1 MGYNFGFWLD
11 PRMSVIN
18 PHRLSVAPMMDWT
31 DRHCRYFL
39 RQICRNCLLYTEM
52 VTTGA
57 ILRGRD
63 PQRFLDFSDEEM
75 PLALQLGG
83 DDPADLARCARIA
96 EEWGYTEINL
106 NVGCPSNRVQ
116 SGRFGACLMRAP
128 EQVAEMVAAMR
139 AATRLPVTVKH
150 RVGVDELDSYEDM
163 ARFVELVSAAGCNT
177 FIVHARKAWL
187 QGLSP
192 AENRTV
198 PPLRHTEVYQLK
210 ADFPHLNIELNGGV
224 ASIDEVEAHLARVDG
239 VMVGRAAYHDP
250 WMLAGADT
258 RIFGQPPQLGPTRRQ
273 IIEIMLAYSE
283 RMVQAPRGSLH
294 AITRHMLGLFHGQ
307 PGTRA
312 WKRLLS
318 TGVHAGLAGPALL
331 RKAMNAVPADVLDQT
346 PDLPKSLISGKTESV
361 F

>member
-1 MGYNFGFWLD
+1 
-11 PRMSVIN
+11 MSAIN

-39 RQICRNCLLYTEM
+39 RQICRNCLLFTEM

-63 PQRFLDFSDEEM
+63 PQRFLDFSAEEL

-83 DDPADLARCARIA
+83 DDPTDLARCARIA

-106 NVGCPSNRVQ
+106 NVGCPSDRVQ
-116 SGRFGACLMRAP
+116 SGRFGACLMRVP

-139 AATRLPVTVKH
+139 AATRLPVSVKH
-150 RVGVDELDSYEDM
+150 RIGVDDLDRYEDM
-163 ARFVELVSAAGCNT
+163 TRFVELVSAAGCDT

-198 PPLRHTEVYQLK
+198 PPLRHAEVYRLK

-224 ASIDEVEAHLARVDG
+224 TSIDQVEAHLAHVDG

-250 WMLAGADT
+250 WMLAGADA
-258 RIFGQPPQLGPTRRQ
+258 RIFGQAASPLTRRQ
-273 IIEIMLAYSE
+273 IIEAMQPYAEKVL
-283 RMVQAPRGSLH
+283 QAPHGSLH

-318 TGVHAGLAGPALL
+318 TRVHQDDAGPELLAEAMLAL
-331 RKAMNAVPADVLDQT
+331 PSEVLDQPVT
-346 PDLPKSLISGKTESV
+346 SLPK
-361 F
+361 

>member
-1 MGYNFGFWLD
+1 
-11 PRMSVIN
+11 MSAIN

-63 PQRFLDFSDEEM
+63 PQRFLDFSDEEL

-83 DDPADLARCARIA
+83 DDPRELARCARIA

-106 NVGCPSNRVQ
+106 NVGCPSDRVQ
-116 SGRFGACLMRAP
+116 SGRFGACLMRVP
-128 EQVAEMVAAMR
+128 EQVADMVAAMR
-139 AATRLPVTVKH
+139 AATRLPVTIKH
-150 RVGVDELDSYEDM
+150 RIGIDDLDRYEDL
-163 ARFVELVSAAGCNT
+163 ARFVEQVSAAGCTT

-192 AENRTV
+192 SENRTV
-198 PPLRHTEVYQLK
+198 PPLRYAEVYRLK
-210 ADFPHLNIELNGGV
+210 ASFPHLNIELNGGV
-224 ASIDEVEAHLARVDG
+224 TRLDEVETHLAAVDG

-250 WMLAGADT
+250 WMLAGADS
-258 RIFGQPPQLGPTRRQ
+258 RVFGCPSEGLNRRQ
-273 IIEIMLAYSE
+273 VIEAMQVYVE
-283 RMVQAPRGSLH
+283 RVGQKSDGRLH
-294 AITRHMLGLFHGQ
+294 AVTRHMLGLFHGQ

-312 WKRLLS
+312 WKRFLS
-318 TGVHAGLAGPALL
+318 TSVHQAGAGSELLAE
-331 RKAMNAVPADVLDQT
+331 AMLVLPREVLDQPVT
-346 PDLPKSLISGKTESV
+346 SLPK
-361 F
+361 

>member
-1 MGYNFGFWLD
+1 
-11 PRMSVIN
+11 MSAIN
-18 PHRLSVAPMMDWT
+18 PHRLSVAPMMDWS

-63 PQRFLDFSDEEM
+63 PQRFLDFSDEEL

-106 NVGCPSNRVQ
+106 NVGCPSDRVQ
-116 SGRFGACLMRAP
+116 SGRFGACLMRVP

-163 ARFVELVSAAGCNT
+163 ARFVERVSAAGCNT

-210 ADFPHLNIELNGGV
+210 ADFPQLNIELNGGV
-224 ASIDEVEAHLARVDG
+224 TSIDEVEAHLAHVDG
-239 VMVGRAAYHDP
+239 VMLGRAAYHDP
-250 WMLAGADT
+250 WILAGADA
-258 RIFGQPPQLGPTRRQ
+258 RVFDRPAAAPLTRRRVIEAMQPYAEKVLQ
-273 IIEIMLAYSE
+273 I
-283 RMVQAPRGSLH
+283 PHGSLH
-294 AITRHMLGLFHGQ
+294 AVTRHMLGLFHGQ

-318 TGVHAGLAGPALL
+318 TRVHQVGAGPALL
-331 RKAMNAVPADVLDQT
+331 EEAMLALPREVLEQPALS
-346 PDLPKSLISGKTESV
+346 LPK
-361 F
+361 